1 MIFLSVG
8 HHQIAQ
14 GASFGGI
21 TEYQL
26 ASEWVDEIFSLL
38 GNKINYV
45 PHGTLKEKVNY
56 INNNL
61 TGEDLAVELHFN
73 SAKLW
78 RDQNANGVIDNGEM
92 VHVGRGSETLYY
104 PNSKTGNKAANVIQS
119 AMASV
124 LKPDRGIK
132 EGWYQMNPAKGA
144 DFFLKRTR
152 CTSLIIEPEFIDN
165 LEVLTQNKHIAC
177 TAIATGLLEA
187 HHVLFDKD

>member
-8 HHQIAQ
+8 HHQNAQ

-26 ASEWVDEIFSLL
+26 AQEWANEIMALIGDKVDR
-38 GNKINYV
+38 V
-45 PHGTLKEKVNY
+45 PHGTLKEKVGY
-56 INNNL
+56 INDNRS
-61 TGEDLAVELHFN
+61 GKDLAVEIHFN

-78 RDQNANGVIDNGEM
+78 RDQNANGVIDDGEM
-92 VHVGRGSETLYY
+92 KNVGVGCETLYY
-104 PNSKTGNKAANVIQS
+104 PSSITGIKAAEILQH
-119 AMASV
+119 AMSQV
-124 LKPDRGIK
+124 LPPNRGVK

-165 LEVLTQNKHIAC
+165 LEVLSENKHIAC
-177 TAIATGLLEA
+177 TAIATALLEA
-187 HHVLFDKD
+187 HHVLFD